1 MYSCCDKE
9 VFAGSYKVSSVVFT
23 TFQGQVLE
31 QVADASVS
39 IKKLND
45 VLGAYQVTII
55 TQIQIGQSPVNLNF
69 EFIAFKSNEGKKIQG
84 STNLSITTVEK
95 LNGELVFTIT
105 ARLGD
110 DLPSLGSKS
119 IKVERLVTDV

>member
-1 MYSCCDKE
+1 MHKPYIASCE
-9 VFAGSYKVSSVVFT
+9 EYIPQA
-23 TFQGQVLE
+23 LE
-31 QVADASVS
+31 VADTFHVV
-39 IKKLND
+39 KKLND

-95 LNGELVFTIT
+95 LNDELVFTIT
-105 ARLGD
+105 GRLGD
-110 DLPSLGSKS
+110 NLPSLGSKS
-119 IKVERLVTDV
+119 IKVERLVTGV